1 MINLFTL
8 TPAEAGA
15 KINTY
20 EGYGVKA
27 MAINA
32 AKSGYVVS
40 GMTLT
45 SSQMWYSFEFPI
57 LGYSLP
63 CEFTIDAAPQ
73 SQGRVSLAVLEYGGI
88 PDADYFDIVDLD
100 EDGMPIYETNFVR
113 YKKPLAED
121 GKSFKERVIL
131 SVSAPK
137 TAKKNYESKKGE
149 IV

>member
-1 MINLFTL
+1 MLNLYKL
-8 TPAEAGA
+8 PIAALGD

-27 MAINA
+27 IAINA
-32 AKSGYVVS
+32 AQNGYEVS
-40 GMTLT
+40 GMVLR

-63 CEFTIDAAPQ
+63 CVFTIDTAPKT
-73 SQGRVSLAVLEYGGI
+73 QGLVSLAVLEYGGV

-100 EDGMPIYETNFVR
+100 EDGMPIYETENVR

-121 GKSFKERVIL
+121 GKSFKERVI
-131 SVSAPK
+131 VSAPK
-137 TAKKNYESKKGE
+137 TAKTTRARKEK
-149 IV
+149 

>member
-1 MINLFTL
+1 MLNLYTL
-8 TPAEAGA
+8 AVAPVGG

-27 MAINA
+27 IAINA
-32 AKSGYVVS
+32 EQNGYEVS
-40 GMTLT
+40 GMVLR
-45 SSQMWYSFEFPI
+45 SSQMWYNFEFPI

-63 CEFTIDAAPQ
+63 CVFTIDAAPKT
-73 SQGRVSLAVLEYGGI
+73 QGLVSLAVFEYGGI
-88 PDADYFDIVDLD
+88 PDVDYFDIIDLD
-100 EDGMPIYETNFVR
+100 KDGMPIYETNFVR

-137 TAKKNYESKKGE
+137 TAKTTRARKEK
-149 IV
+149 